1 MSVIEVTQLLKKL
14 KHKKTT
20 GNDDL
25 PPGLLK
31 DSAAVISAPLIL
43 IINLSFQSGVFLFDR
58 KIAKTLPLYKNGA
71 TSQFGNYHPISIL
84 AKISKVVEKIVR
96 HRMVDC
102 LSESKLLLTCQF
114 GFCATRSTELTVT
127 LLCNDICTSADSKLL
142 TGCVFIE
149 FSGAFDNISHAKLM
163 QKLNTFRM

>member
-1 MSVIEVTQLLKKL
+1 MY
-14 KHKKTT
+14 
-20 GNDDL
+20 
-25 PPGLLK
+25 
-31 DSAAVISAPLIL
+31 
-43 IINLSFQSGVFLFDR
+43 FFL
-58 KIAKTLPLYKNGA
+58 KIAKILPLNKNGV

-84 AKISKVVEKIVR
+84 AKISKVIEKIV
-96 HRMVDC
+96 HHGMVDC

-149 FSGAFDNISHAKLM
+149 FSGAFDNISHAK
-163 QKLNTFRM
+163 TFKM